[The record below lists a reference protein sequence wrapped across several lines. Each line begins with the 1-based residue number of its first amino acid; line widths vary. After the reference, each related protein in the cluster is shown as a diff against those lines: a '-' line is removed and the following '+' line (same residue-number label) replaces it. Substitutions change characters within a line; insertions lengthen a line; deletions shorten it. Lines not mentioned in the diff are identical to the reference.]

1 MINKYLK
8 PDAVI
13 LAGGRGTR
21 IDGYLHNKQKCIVNF
36 NNKPF
41 LSYIL
46 RYLGKFDLNKIYI
59 LTGYKS
65 EEIYKRYHN
74 KKINFVKIICVKE
87 KKPMG
92 TGGAISKLRKMGL
105 KNFYLLNGDSIID
118 ININRQKKTIKK
130 NSIGVF
136 SLIKNNNYKT
146 NKKLN
151 NLNLKKKRLVYSNK
165 NALMNA
171 GVYYFKKKILR
182 LIPSKK
188 ISLEDEIVPK
198 LINKK
203 LLDGYKFSNKTF
215 LDIGTP
221 NNFLNAERHLI
232 KNFRRPAAFLDRDGV
247 INKDFNYVYKYK
259 NFSFRNG
266 VIKGLKLLIKKK
278 YFIFIVTNQAGIAKK
293 YFSIQNFEDLHLKI
307 KQDLSKKDIF
317 FDDVKFCPHHPKG
330 IIRKYKIKCKCR
342 KPSNKMIIDLIK
354 EWDIDLRKSF
364 MIGDKKK
371 DQLCAKKSKIRFE
384 YAEKNFF
391 DQINSILKQT

>member
-118 ININRQKKTIKK
+118 ININRLKKTIKK

-151 NLNLKKKRLVYSNK
+151 NLNLKKK
-165 NALMNA
+165 
-171 GVYYFKKKILR
+171 
-182 LIPSKK
+182 K
-188 ISLEDEIVPK
+188 ISLFK
-198 LINKK
+198 
-203 LLDGYKFSNKTF
+203 
-215 LDIGTP
+215 
-221 NNFLNAERHLI
+221 
-232 KNFRRPAAFLDRDGV
+232 
-247 INKDFNYVYKYK
+247 
-259 NFSFRNG
+259 
-266 VIKGLKLLIKKK
+266 
-278 YFIFIVTNQAGIAKK
+278 
-293 YFSIQNFEDLHLKI
+293 
-307 KQDLSKKDIF
+307 
-317 FDDVKFCPHHPKG
+317 
-330 IIRKYKIKCKCR
+330 
-342 KPSNKMIIDLIK
+342 
-354 EWDIDLRKSF
+354 
-364 MIGDKKK
+364 
-371 DQLCAKKSKIRFE
+371 
-384 YAEKNFF
+384 
-391 DQINSILKQT
+391 